1 MNKIYV
7 LSAASGVGKTS
18 LKDFV
23 LKDFPNIKYS
33 ISATTRKSR
42 EGEVE
47 GVHYFFKTKE
57 QFEEMIKNDELIEWN
72 EVHGNYYGTPK
83 KFIDDTLKNGYDVML
98 ILDIFGKD
106 NFDKIYPNSIG
117 ILILPPSKEEL
128 EKRLR
133 KRRTESEENIKLRL
147 ENSTKEIE
155 HALSKGKY
163 EYKIINDDFDKAVK
177 ELKEILEK
185 K

>member
-33 ISATTRKSR
+33 ISATTRKPR

-57 QFEEMIKNDELIEWN
+57 QFEELQIDGIGEIVVTGKNVLKGYVNGIGDKENKFSVDGVKYHRTGDLGKIDEKNRL
-72 EVHGNYYGTPK
+72 
-83 KFIDDTLKNGYDVML
+83 FISERFFNKYN
-98 ILDIFGKD
+98 
-106 NFDKIYPNSIG
+106 
-117 ILILPPSKEEL
+117 
-128 EKRLR
+128 KRER
-133 KRRTESEENIKLRL
+133 
-147 ENSTKEIE
+147 
-155 HALSKGKY
+155 
-163 EYKIINDDFDKAVK
+163 
-177 ELKEILEK
+177 
-185 K
+185 